1 MNEEDEGN
9 HIGEFRYCFPKGI
22 VSDLNFGCSVDLTNF
37 LSLLRK
43 YHIG

>member
-1 MNEEDEGN
+1 MN

-22 VSDLNFGCSVDLTNF
+22 VSGLNFGGSVDLTTF

-43 YHIG
+43 